1 VTASSRFLLLGL
13 SLVVALLAAS
23 TGLATPA
30 DRTIASYCSP
40 SGDVC
45 YGVFGRARKI
55 YLRITTAARYF
66 GRYTLCVQLL
76 GPGGGAEHV
85 RRCGSF
91 PVFRQGGS
99 TYGSSVNYAKQ
110 YPVKVRGR
118 YRVTW
123 NALGSALGP
132 SLTFRLPLHS

>member
-1 VTASSRFLLLGL
+1 MGASSRFL
-13 SLVVALLAAS
+13 VAAFSLLAALVLASS
-23 TGLATPA
+23 TQAAGT
-30 DRTIASYCSP
+30 DRTLSSYCSP

-45 YGVFGRARKI
+45 YGVFGRAGKP

-99 TYGSSVNYAKQ
+99 TYGSSVNYTKQ

-123 NALGSALGP
+123 KAFGSALGP
-132 SLTFRLPLHS
+132 ALTFRLPLR

>member
-1 VTASSRFLLLGL
+1 MGRSSRLLLIGVLLAGGLLAGSAARAASSDTTL
-13 SLVVALLAAS
+13 SAF
-23 TGLATPA
+23 
-30 DRTIASYCSP
+30 CSP

-45 YGVFGRARKI
+45 YGVFARAGKV

-76 GPGGGAEHV
+76 PAGSDTAHR

-91 PVFRQGGS
+91 PVFREVAS
-99 TYGSSVNYAKQ
+99 TYASSVNYAKQ

-118 YRVTW
+118 YRVSWKSGGT
-123 NALGSALGP
+123 ALGP
-132 SLTFRLPLHS
+132 SLFFRLPLR

>member
-1 VTASSRFLLLGL
+1 MVLVAATVATAGR
-13 SLVVALLAAS
+13 AR
-23 TGLATPA
+23 PA
-30 DRTIASYCSP
+30 DRTISSYCSP

-45 YGVFGRARKI
+45 YGVFGQAGKP

-110 YPVKVRGR
+110 FPVKVRGR

-123 NALGSALGP
+123 KALGSTLGP
-132 SLTFRLPLHS
+132 SLTFRLPLR